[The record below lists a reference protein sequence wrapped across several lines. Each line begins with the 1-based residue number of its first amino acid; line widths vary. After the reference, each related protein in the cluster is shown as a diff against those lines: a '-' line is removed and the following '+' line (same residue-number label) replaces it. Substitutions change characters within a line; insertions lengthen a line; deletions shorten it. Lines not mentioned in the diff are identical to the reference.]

1 MALPQSIWWVGIFWF
16 ACVAVLLPVQAVLR
30 LLAGDGPGFDA
41 LIGSLRVTEEI
52 SQAGVDQAPPAP
64 GTPR

>member
-1 MALPQSIWWVGIFWF
+1 MDRESFDDVTRTLIEHQGTRR
-16 ACVAVLLPVQAVLR
+16 AVLR

-41 LIGSLRVTEEI
+41 LIGSLRVTDEI
-52 SQAGVDQAPPAP
+52 SQAGVEQAPPAI

>member
-1 MALPQSIWWVGIFWF
+1 MPVRQV
-16 ACVAVLLPVQAVLR
+16 LPVQAVLR

-52 SQAGVDQAPPAP
+52 SQAGVDQVPPAN
-64 GTPR
+64 GAPR